1 MEIFIYFFGFFLIN
15 AATDVGIPQEH
26 RVKLF
31 SREGLVQ
38 QLLIVAGILCIVNS
52 HVIK

>member
-1 MEIFIYFFGFFLIN
+1 MEVFIYFFGFFLIN

-31 SREGLVQ
+31 SWPGLIQ
-38 QLLIVAGILCIVNS
+38 QLLIVFGVLCIINS
-52 HVIK
+52 HII